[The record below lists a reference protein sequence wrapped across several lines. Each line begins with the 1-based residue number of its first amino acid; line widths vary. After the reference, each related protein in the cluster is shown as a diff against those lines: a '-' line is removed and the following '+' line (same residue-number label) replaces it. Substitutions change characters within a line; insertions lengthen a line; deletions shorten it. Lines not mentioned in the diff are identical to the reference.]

1 MALVSMLAKH
11 WCMDVNTAGIGA
23 PTSAWTRVRGLS
35 KWEKTTDD
43 NVEDDGDFDDESGY
57 GRDMI
62 TERKW
67 KIEAEGKRK
76 KNTGAT
82 FVPDAGQE
90 YIRQA
95 ARKVGDE
102 AFIEVRWYRR
112 DGSDEAYQGTCQVNE
127 FTVGGEKT
135 DLEPFSFTLLGSGE
149 DVEIDN
155 PLVAP

>member
-11 WCMDVNTAGIGA
+11 WRMDVNTAGPGA
-23 PTSAWTRVRGLS
+23 ATPTWVIVRGLS
-35 KWEKTTDD
+35 KFEKSTDD
-43 NVEDDGDFDDESGY
+43 NVEDDGDFDDETGY
-57 GRDMI
+57 GSDVV

-67 KIEAEGKRK
+67 KIEAEGRRKRQ
-76 KNTGAT
+76 NTQVFT
-82 FVPDAGQE
+82 PDAGQE

-95 ARKVGDE
+95 ARKVGLG

-112 DGSDEAYQGTCQVNE
+112 DGSDEAYQGLCQVNE
-127 FTVGGEKT
+127 FKMGGEKT

-155 PLVAP
+155 PLAA

>member
-1 MALVSMLAKH
+1 MTLVSMLAKH
-11 WCMDVNTAGIGA
+11 WCMDVNTAGPGA
-23 PTSAWTRVRGLS
+23 PAPSWTRVRGLS
-35 KWEKTTDD
+35 KWEKSTDD

-57 GRDMI
+57 GSDVI

-67 KIEAEGKRK
+67 KIEAEGRRKRN
-76 KNTGAT
+76 NTEV

-90 YIRQA
+90 YIRKA
-95 ARKVGDE
+95 ARKVGLG

-112 DGSDEAYQGTCQVNE
+112 DGSDEAYQGLCQVNE
-127 FTVGGEKT
+127 FTMGGEKT

-155 PLVAP
+155 PLAA

>member
-1 MALVSMLAKH
+1 MGLRSMLAKD
-11 WCMDVNTAGIGA
+11 WKLDTNTAGIGA
-23 PTSAWTRVRGLS
+23 PVPSWTPVHGLS
-35 KWEKTTDD
+35 KFEKSTDD
-43 NVEDDGDFDDESGY
+43 NVEDDGDFDDEAGY
-57 GRDMI
+57 GSDVI

-67 KIEAEGKRK
+67 KVEAEGRRKR
-76 KNTGAT
+76 NDAGV

-90 YIRQA
+90 YVRKA
-95 ARKVGDE
+95 ARKVGLG

-112 DGSDEAYQGTCQVNE
+112 DGSHEAYQGVCQVSE
-127 FTVGGEKT
+127 YTVGGEKT

>member
-1 MALVSMLAKH
+1 MTLVSMLAKH
-11 WCMDVNTAGIGA
+11 WRMDVNTAGIGA
-23 PTSAWTRVRGLS
+23 AVPAWTMVRALS

-57 GRDMI
+57 GSDVI

-76 KNTGAT
+76 RQSTEV

-90 YIRQA
+90 YIRKA
-95 ARKVGDE
+95 ARKVGY
-102 AFIEVRWYRR
+102 AANIEVRWYRR
-112 DGSDEAYQGTCQVNE
+112 DGSPEAYQGVCQVSE

-155 PLVAP
+155 PLAA

>member
-1 MALVSMLAKH
+1 MALRSMLAKD
-11 WCMDVNTAGIGA
+11 WKFDVNTAGVGA
-23 PTSAWTRVRGLS
+23 PEPAWTAVRGLS
-35 KWEKTTDD
+35 KFEKTTDD
-43 NVEDDGDFDDESGY
+43 NVEDDGDFDDEAGY
-57 GRDMI
+57 GSDVI

-76 KNTGAT
+76 RNDGAV

-90 YIRQA
+90 YVRKA
-95 ARKVGDE
+95 ARKVGY
-102 AFIEVRWYRR
+102 AATIHVRWYRR
-112 DGSDEAYQGTCQVNE
+112 DGSDEAYEGFCQVNE

-149 DVEIDN
+149 DIEIDN

>member
-11 WCMDVNTAGIGA
+11 WRMDVNTAGVGVTTPAWA
-23 PTSAWTRVRGLS
+23 PVRGLS
-35 KWEKTTDD
+35 KFEKTTDD

-57 GRDMI
+57 GRDVI

-67 KIEAEGKRK
+67 KIEAEGRRKR
-76 KNTGAT
+76 NTGT
-82 FVPDAGQE
+82 PFVPDAGQE
-90 YIRQA
+90 YIRKA
-95 ARKVGDE
+95 ARKVGE
-102 AFIEVRWYRR
+102 AAFIEVRWYRR
-112 DGSDEAYQGTCQVNE
+112 DGSDEAYQGFCQVNE

-155 PLVAP
+155 PLAA